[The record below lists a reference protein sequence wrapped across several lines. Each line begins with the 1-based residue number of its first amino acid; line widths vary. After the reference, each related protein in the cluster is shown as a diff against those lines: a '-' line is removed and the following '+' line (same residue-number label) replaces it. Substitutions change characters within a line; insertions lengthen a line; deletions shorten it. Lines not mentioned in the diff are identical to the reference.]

1 MENRSIGAAAA
12 ILVTLLCGLPGLF
25 MVCLGTIAIPA
36 SFYGGSD
43 INLLGN
49 SDPQTALLA
58 GIAVLALGIIFI
70 LISAALVIRYIQR
83 DPAAHALDRLEPY
96 DPEIYRDL

>member
-1 MENRSIGAAAA
+1 MDNRPLGPAAA

-36 SFYGGSD
+36 SFYGSSD
-43 INLLGN
+43 VNLFGN
-49 SDPQTALLA
+49 TNPKSALLA
-58 GIAVLALGIIFI
+58 GIAVLALGIISV
-70 LISAALVIRYIQR
+70 LVSAALVIRYIQR
-83 DPAAHALDRLEPY
+83 GPEAHALDRLEPY